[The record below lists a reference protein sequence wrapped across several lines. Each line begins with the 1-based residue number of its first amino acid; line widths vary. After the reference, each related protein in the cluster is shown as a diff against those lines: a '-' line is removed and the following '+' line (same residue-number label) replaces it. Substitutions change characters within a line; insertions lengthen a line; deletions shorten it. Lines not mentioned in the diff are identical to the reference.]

1 MVTNNMGEIKMES
14 ENIMVEEVVPCQPK
28 FVDLIN
34 LGKLGGTRKQMVY
47 ISGRSASN
55 YNLQDVIDKWT
66 DINGDIVIGW

>member
-34 LGKLGGTRKQMVY
+34 LGKLGGTRKLMVY